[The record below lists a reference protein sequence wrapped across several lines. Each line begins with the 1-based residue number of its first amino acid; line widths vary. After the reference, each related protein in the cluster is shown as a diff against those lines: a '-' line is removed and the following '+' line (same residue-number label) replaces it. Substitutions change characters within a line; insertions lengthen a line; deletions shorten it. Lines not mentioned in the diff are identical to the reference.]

1 MGSWSFAII
10 SDIHVFSSGA
20 VPSAFASVVQQ
31 IAAEKP
37 RFVVM
42 AGDATVG
49 NPGDGVRSEKVNA
62 WWTSFHAALAPLRQA
77 GIPVLPIAGNHDYYT
92 DAHREGYV
100 AAWADVAREAA
111 EAGLGEVVGQPPL
124 SYWLRIDG
132 TFLLMLHVVDQKL
145 DPQVAAFAQE
155 ALARDEATSATL
167 RLCCGHVP
175 LVSMM
180 GKTSETFRDQLG
192 GLLCRGG
199 VAAYF
204 SGHEHLVWDQ
214 SLRLAD
220 GEIRQIHVGTAS
232 GTYHYP
238 LNSATF
244 AEHCRDGKGVL
255 PYTGQTFRLLPG
267 TRQQADKVTVAFVDI
282 AGDDESGLY
291 QVRPLSLR
299 DGRLLP
305 FGE

>member
-1 MGSWSFAII
+1 MPPWSFAIV
-10 SDIHVFSSGA
+10 SDVHVYSSGA
-20 VPSAFASVVQQ
+20 VPAAFLTVVNEL
-31 IAAEKP
+31 AAAQP
-37 RFVVM
+37 RFVVV

-49 NPGDGVRSEKVNA
+49 NPGDGVRSERISA
-62 WWTSFHAALAPLRQA
+62 WWTAFHAALAPLRSA
-77 GIPVLPIAGNHDYYT
+77 GIPVLPIAGNHDFYT
-92 DAHREGYV
+92 DAHRVGYQK
-100 AAWADVAREAA
+100 AWADVAQEVAQS
-111 EAGLGEVVGQPPL
+111 GLGEVVGQPPL
-124 SYWLRIDG
+124 SYWLRIDD

-145 DPQVAAFAQE
+145 DPKVAEFAQE
-155 ALARDEATSATL
+155 ALARDEATGAAL

-214 SLRLAD
+214 SLSFSD
-220 GEIRQIHVGTAS
+220 GELRQIHVGTAS

-244 AEHCRDGKGVL
+244 AEHCRDGKGTL

-267 TRQQADKVTVAFVDI
+267 TRQQADKITVAFVDVDG
-282 AGDDESGLY
+282 AEY
-291 QVRPLSLR
+291 QVRPLCLR
-299 DGRLLP
+299 DEHLVP
-305 FGE
+305 FGEAAG

>member
-1 MGSWSFAII
+1 MPPWSFAIV
-10 SDIHVFSSGA
+10 SDIHVYSSGA
-20 VPSAFASVVQQ
+20 IPSAFPTVVQE
-31 IAAEKP
+31 IAAAQP
-37 RFVVM
+37 RFVVV

-49 NPGDGVRSEKVNA
+49 NPGDGVRRERVTA
-62 WWTSFHAALAPLRQA
+62 WWNSFRSALSPLQDA

-92 DAHREGYV
+92 EAHREGYA
-100 AAWADVAREAA
+100 AAWADVAREVAA
-111 EAGLGEVVGQPPL
+111 SGLGELVGQPPL
-124 SYWLRIDG
+124 SYWLRVDD

-145 DPQVAAFAQE
+145 DPAVAAFAQE
-155 ALARDEATSATL
+155 ALARDEATAAAL

-192 GLLCRGG
+192 SLLCEGG

-214 SLRLAD
+214 SLRFAEREL
-220 GEIRQIHVGTAS
+220 RQIHVGTAS

-238 LNSATF
+238 LNAATF
-244 AEHCRDGKGVL
+244 AEHCRDGKGAL

-267 TRQQADKVTVAFVDI
+267 TRQQADKVTLTFVDI
-282 AGDDESGLY
+282 DGGDY

-299 DGRLLP
+299 DGRLVP
-305 FGE
+305 FGEPAS